1 VKINI
6 DDISV
11 SQRLRDIDESKVSD
25 LIESIKVI
33 GLLQPIIIDSNNNLL
48 AGNHRLHAVRNL
60 GHKTIDC
67 KVVNLTELKN
77 DLVEIDENLIQAD
90 LSVIEKSEHI
100 ILKESILEDLG
111 KRVVRGDNRYVSKHD
126 RIDTFTLANKMD
138 ISKRNYQRIKQ
149 IHKIN
154 STAKDILKGTNISNN
169 LDSLLLIERL
179 QDSDLQIEI
188 AKRVKDG
195 YRGNIRKLIKNLQ
208 TEIKRN
214 QILEQLD
221 DYKNTDI
228 EKIQLHHGDFRNV
241 AQVLDDSSIDLIFTD
256 PPYITDDSLELYES
270 LSEIG
275 SRVLKDGGSLLCYLT
290 QSMLPSVIQVMSK
303 SLEYYWIISI
313 KHGGNN
319 GRHGRGI
326 FVEWKPVLWF
336 VKGDRKR
343 DEFVAD
349 FIFSEDSGKV
359 YHDWEQSLV
368 EADYYISHLSNG
380 GDTILDL
387 MMGGGTTGV
396 SSIRCNRRF
405 IGIEKDKRTF
415 DIATNRITTYSKG
428 RNKIQK

>member
-1 VKINI
+1 MPTIKI
-6 DDISV
+6 DDIKV
-11 SQRLRDIDESKVSD
+11 SQRLRDIDESKVRD
-25 LIESIKVI
+25 LVESIKVI

-60 GHKTIDC
+60 GQKTIDC

-100 ILKESILEDLG
+100 ILRESILEDLG
-111 KRVVRGDNRYVSKHD
+111 LRATQRNNQYANEDAFTSTQLAKQMHLSKRV
-126 RIDTFTLANKMD
+126 
-138 ISKRNYQRIKQ
+138 YQQTKQ
-149 IHKIN
+149 IHKID
-154 STAKDILKGTNISNN
+154 STAKDILKETHISNN
-169 LDSLLLIERL
+169 LDSLLMIERL
-179 QDSDLQIEI
+179 QDRDLQIDI
-188 AKRVKDG
+188 AKRFQDG
-195 YRGNIRKLIKNLQ
+195 YKGNIRKLIKNIQ

-228 EKIQLHHGDFRNV
+228 EKIQLHHGDFRDV
-241 AQVLDDSSIDLIFTD
+241 VQVLENNSIDLIFTD
-256 PPYITDDSLELYES
+256 PPYITDDALELYES

-290 QSMLPSVIQVMSK
+290 QSMLPSVIQLMSK
-303 SLEYYWIISI
+303 FMDYYWIIAI

-336 VKGDRKR
+336 VKGNRKR

-349 FIFSEDSGKV
+349 FIFSEDSGKM

-368 EADYYISHLSNG
+368 EADYYISHLSNV

-387 MMGGGTTGV
+387 MMGSGTTGV
-396 SSIRCNRRF
+396 SSVGCNRRF
-405 IGIEKDKRTF
+405 IGIEKDKQTF
-415 DIATNRITTYSKG
+415 DIATNRITTYSKE
-428 RNKIQK
+428 NT